1 MRSNCFLLAA
11 LLLTGPLSASL
22 STGAAAQTIDGASK
36 ADAERAVQ
44 GYLAVWSSQGRFDA
58 GAVARFYAPR
68 VVYYGK
74 TFTRAQVLAD
84 KEIYARNW
92 PVRVYREV
100 PGTFAARCNADRSRC
115 TVNADMTWRRVSRAK
130 AVSTGRARL
139 TFEFVAV
146 DGGRKIAHEAA
157 RIL

>member
-1 MRSNCFLLAA
+1 MRFNRLFLA
-11 LLLTGPLSASL
+11 GFLSAAL
-22 STGAAAQTIDGASK
+22 STGAAAQTVDGASK

-44 GYLAVWSSQGRFDA
+44 GYLAVWSSEGSLDA
-58 GAVARFYAPR
+58 GAVSRFYAPS

-74 TFTRAQVLAD
+74 SFTRAQVLAD
-84 KEIYARNW
+84 KEAYAKNW
-92 PVRVYREV
+92 PVRIYREV

-146 DGGRKIAHEAA
+146 EGGRKIAREAA